1 MKPRRILLM
10 VIEDVCTLAVLI
22 FIMLAMTDGLPGL
35 MQTLGL

>member
-22 FIMLAMTDGLPGL
+22 FIVLAIADGLPGL
-35 MQTLGL
+35 WDFLGR